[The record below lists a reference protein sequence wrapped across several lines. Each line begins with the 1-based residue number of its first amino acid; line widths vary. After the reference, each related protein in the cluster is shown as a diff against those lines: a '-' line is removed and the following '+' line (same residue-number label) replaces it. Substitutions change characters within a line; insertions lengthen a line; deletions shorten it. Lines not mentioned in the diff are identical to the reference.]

1 MMRERTMIEE
11 EDCDTAEEEV
21 QRRLTA
27 MRLLTDLDAVQTL
40 MEKARSDLNAL
51 LMFPEAGEM
60 REALRTVRRIAA
72 EAECGRSRGRQAP
85 HPLTGGTAARR
96 GTPGY
101 SDGNIPGP

>member
-1 MMRERTMIEE
+1 MMRERTVIEEE

-27 MRLLTDLDAVQTL
+27 MRLLTNLEAMETQ

-72 EAECGRSRGRQAP
+72 EAECIVLGIEPEEDDPGDGRLRI
-85 HPLTGGTAARR
+85 L
-96 GTPGY
+96 
-101 SDGNIPGP
+101 

>member
-1 MMRERTMIEE
+1 MMRERTVIEE

-27 MRLLTDLDAVQTL
+27 MRLLTDLEAAEAL
-40 MEKARSDLNAL
+40 IEKARSDLNAL

-72 EAECGRSRGRQAP
+72 EAECIVLGIEPEEDDPGDGRLRI
-85 HPLTGGTAARR
+85 L
-96 GTPGY
+96 
-101 SDGNIPGP
+101 

>member
-1 MMRERTMIEE
+1 MMRERTVIEE

-27 MRLLTDLDAVQTL
+27 MRLLTDLEAAEAL
-40 MEKARSDLNAL
+40 IEKARSDLNAL

-72 EAECGRSRGRQAP
+72 EAECIVLGIEPEEDDPGD
-85 HPLTGGTAARR
+85 GGLR
-96 GTPGY
+96 
-101 SDGNIPGP
+101 IL